1 LFTGHH
7 GTTFPEART
16 ACLRHV
22 ISNSELLLGWA
33 CFEFYLSSSLEKEVR
48 TMMPKTFTSSN
59 MSILPFETFRTFGPL
74 FDKHWPTTAW
84 TPPCDIYESDKEVV
98 LKMELP
104 DMRKED
110 VHVTFENS
118 VLTVR
123 GERKFEGAVNPECYH
138 RIERKYGEFIRIF
151 SLPGER

>member
-1 LFTGHH
+1 
-7 GTTFPEART
+7 
-16 ACLRHV
+16 
-22 ISNSELLLGWA
+22 
-33 CFEFYLSSSLEKEVR
+33 
-48 TMMPKTFTSSN
+48 MMPKTFTSSN

-104 DMRKED
+104 DMHKED

-118 VLTVR
+118 VLTVQ
-123 GERKFEGAVNPECYH
+123 GERKFEAAVNPERYH

-151 SLPGER
+151 NLPTFVDGNKVVAEFKEGMLMITLPKNAAAAPRKIEVNVI